1 MKYFDT
7 LPKII
12 TSDNNNNNIILTN
25 LLARASVINSLLT
38 NPLLFY
44 SYDIQEGDT
53 PEIVAHK
60 YYGDV
65 YRYWII
71 LYCNQI
77 IDPQWNWPLS
87 GNDFQ
92 KYIVDKYTEFDP
104 YSTVHHYEKTISQ
117 YDANSLTTTENTIVI
132 DQDTY
137 DSLVETTNTYALPT
151 GSVTVTITKTAVS
164 YYTYELNLNESKRNI
179 KILNKAYAG
188 QLENEFKKLMKQ

>member
-1 MKYFDT
+1 MQYFST
-7 LPKII
+7 LPKIVYI
-12 TSDNNNNNIILTN
+12 DKDQTSRVYTN
-25 LLARASVINSLLT
+25 LMTRADIIPSLLD
-38 NPLLFY
+38 NPLVFY
-44 SYDIQEGDT
+44 TYDIQDEDT

-77 IDPQWNWPLS
+77 TDPQWNWPLS

-104 YSTVHHYEKTISQ
+104 YSTVHHYEKTMSQ

-179 KILNKAYAG
+179 KVLNKAYAG